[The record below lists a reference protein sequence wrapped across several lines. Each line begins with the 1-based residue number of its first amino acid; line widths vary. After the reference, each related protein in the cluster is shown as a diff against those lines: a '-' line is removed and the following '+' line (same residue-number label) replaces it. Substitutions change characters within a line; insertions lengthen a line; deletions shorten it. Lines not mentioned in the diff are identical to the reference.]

1 MHGTCSCLI
10 LYVYMYVMFPQLQS
24 VAETPVVAAT
34 PDKDTSRELL
44 SEKLEDDE
52 PDGIFTFKRKP
63 HVKYH
68 HVSACLLSAVG
79 GGYNII
85 IYVHVR
91 WHTWAPSVLG

>member
-1 MHGTCSCLI
+1 M
-10 LYVYMYVMFPQLQS
+10 
-24 VAETPVVAAT
+24 AETPVVAAT

-68 HVSACLLSAVG
+68 HVSGCILGVG
-79 GGYNII
+79 GGVGALNVEALSI
-85 IYVHVR
+85 
-91 WHTWAPSVLG
+91 LGRDFRDWGPVPRA

>member
-1 MHGTCSCLI
+1 
-10 LYVYMYVMFPQLQS
+10 MFQS
-24 VAETPVVAAT
+24 VVETPVVAAT

-68 HVSACLLSAVG
+68 HVSGCTVYWG
-79 GGYNII
+79 GGVGKGGIEY
-85 IYVHVR
+85 
-91 WHTWAPSVLG
+91 

>member
-1 MHGTCSCLI
+1 MLGKHNIVHGSWLI
-10 LYVYMYVMFPQLQS
+10 HYPPLQS
-24 VAETPVVAAT
+24 VAETPVMPGT

-68 HVSACLLSAVG
+68 HVSV
-79 GGYNII
+79 
-85 IYVHVR
+85 
-91 WHTWAPSVLG
+91 

>member
-1 MHGTCSCLI
+1 MLESTLCM
-10 LYVYMYVMFPQLQS
+10 YMYVMFPQLQS
-24 VAETPVVAAT
+24 VVETPVVAAT

-68 HVSACLLSAVG
+68 HVSACLLLAVCG
-79 GGYNII
+79 RGRGYICI
-85 IYVHVR
+85 
-91 WHTWAPSVLG
+91 SLM

>member
-1 MHGTCSCLI
+1 MYMYMPDLYVEALLTNHSCSCI
-10 LYVYMYVMFPQLQS
+10 LTCRKVNINVDISLQT
-24 VAETPVVAAT
+24 VVETPVVPPT

-68 HVSACLLSAVG
+68 HVSLVPC
-79 GGYNII
+79 
-85 IYVHVR
+85 
-91 WHTWAPSVLG
+91 TC

>member
-1 MHGTCSCLI
+1 M
-10 LYVYMYVMFPQLQS
+10 QS
-24 VAETPVVAAT
+24 MVETPVIPAT

-68 HVSACLLSAVG
+68 HVSSVYALKASAPTDVYNYLCL
-79 GGYNII
+79 
-85 IYVHVR
+85 
-91 WHTWAPSVLG
+91 